1 MSTEITLTLPDPIY
15 QHVETIAQA
24 TNRSI
29 DELLTEAIRQAFP
42 ALDSNQN
49 RTVIQD
55 EVAAFEAMHAQL
67 WQKYPHQFVAIY
79 QGVVIDHDTD
89 EMALIQRIDH
99 KHPEEAVLIR
109 RVLPHLSKILSFRSP
124 HFVK

>member
-1 MSTEITLTLPDPIY
+1 MSTEITLSLPDSIY
-15 QHVETIAQA
+15 QHIETIAQA
-24 TNRSI
+24 TNRPI

-42 ALDSNQN
+42 TLDINQN

-79 QGVVIDHDTD
+79 QGTVIDHDAD

-99 KHPEEAVLIR
+99 KYPEETVLIR
-109 RVLPHLSKILSFRSP
+109 RGLPRLSKILSFRSP
-124 HFVK
+124 HFEK